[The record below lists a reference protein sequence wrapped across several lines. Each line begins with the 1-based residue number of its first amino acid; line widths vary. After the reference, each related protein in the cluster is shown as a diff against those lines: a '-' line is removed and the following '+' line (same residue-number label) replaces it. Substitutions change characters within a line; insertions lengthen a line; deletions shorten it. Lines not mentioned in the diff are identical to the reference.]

1 MNWYWKY
8 TLFSFGFIYVL
19 ISGLVAW
26 ILYEDDKTYYGL
38 ASFQLLFK
46 SILLGA
52 FWPFILI
59 FGL

>member
-1 MNWYWKY
+1 MNWYLRY

-19 ISGLVAW
+19 ISGFVAW

-38 ASFQLLFK
+38 TSFQLLFK